1 VFGRLGFENVRVLIL
16 GGTGFVGPFI
26 VQQLVEAGHDVTVF
40 HRGGNE
46 PPHAQAALHVHGEFA
61 RLGDYVPELA
71 RRRPEVVVDVSPGI
85 GKAGH
90 GMRHFT
96 GIAARGVVLTSMDVY
111 RAMSILWGGEC
122 AGPIQPMPVTE
133 DSGLRTSISPHLGSD
148 LAFDNL
154 DVERAM
160 NEQAAELPVTV
171 LRCPVIY
178 GPRDTQRRLRHYV
191 RPMDDRRDAI
201 VLDARVAR
209 LRISRGYVE
218 NIARAVAL
226 AVAEPRA
233 AGRTYNVAEVDALS
247 EADWV
252 RAIGESCSWD
262 GEIVVAQPALLPEEL
277 RVPLPAQNLYA
288 DTSRIR
294 RELDYQEPIARDA
307 GLRRAVEWE
316 RVQQE
321 GEPKGDYSAEDA
333 ALRHVRDARVHGA

>member
-1 VFGRLGFENVRVLIL
+1 VRVLIL

-26 VQQLVEAGHDVTVF
+26 VQQLVEARHDVTLF

-46 PPHAQAALHVHGEFA
+46 PRHAEAALHVHGEFA

-85 GKAGH
+85 GKSGH
-90 GMRHFT
+90 GMLHFT

-111 RAMSILWGGEC
+111 RAMSILWSGES
-122 AGPIQPMPVTE
+122 AAPIQPMPVTE
-133 DSGLRTSISPHLGSD
+133 DSDLRTSISPLLGSD

-160 NEQAAELPVTV
+160 DAQESELPVTV

-178 GPRDTQRRLRHYV
+178 GPHDTQRRLRHYV
-191 RPMDDRRDAI
+191 RRMDDRRDAI
-201 VLDARVAR
+201 VLDTRIAR

-218 NIARAVAL
+218 NIAKAVVL
-226 AVAEPRA
+226 AVEEPRS

-247 EADWV
+247 EAEWI
-252 RAIGESCSWD
+252 RAIGELCSWD
-262 GEIVVAQPALLPEEL
+262 GEIVVAEPALLPEEL
-277 RVPLPAQNLYA
+277 RVPIPAQDLYA

-294 RELDYQEPIARDA
+294 RELDYQEPVSRDA
-307 GLRRAVEWE
+307 GLRRAIEWE

-321 GEPKGDYSAEDA
+321 GDPEDDYAAEDA
-333 ALRHVRDARVHGA
+333 ALRRIRDARTQGA